1 VERYATHLERVAM
14 EVETRYCA
22 QFQDMC
28 SSLRLTKETAYSTF
42 ASVAQGIFSSGV
54 NWGRVAALYAFGASL
69 AWSMTDHGLF
79 SLVARVADWVAQ
91 FSDQNLGEWITSR
104 GGWEG
109 FVKHFSGKSQEKL
122 DEDIKGLDFL
132 ALGTLGVLT
141 LVGVAVTLA
150 GQ

>member
-104 GGWEG
+104 GGWVRKFWLKKCLHAFG
-109 FVKHFSGKSQEKL
+109 PCKTRYITSLFPS
-122 DEDIKGLDFL
+122 
-132 ALGTLGVLT
+132 TY
-141 LVGVAVTLA
+141 
-150 GQ
+150 